1 MKYHFLFF
9 NLIIL
14 YLIIK
19 LSFSSIHNPTI
30 FPLKKIILTDDL
42 NKFGLA
48 NNIRL
53 DLEPIGCGITFNN
66 NSNISLIPFNLFSTI
81 YVFYKGFEDIMTVI
95 KRDKDGNQEL
105 IIYANLVYGFE
116 TFHFIFENFGISI
129 PLKYF
134 LIEKDE
140 EQKYGIRFLTNE
152 NQEYI
157 SFGKDLIELMDI
169 EFVDNNNFIIHND
182 EFISKMDELN

>member
-19 LSFSSIHNPTI
+19 LSFSSIHNQTI

-42 NKFGLA
+42 NKFGLT

-81 YVFYKGFEDIMTVI
+81 YFFYKGFEDVMSVI
-95 KRDKDGNQEL
+95 KKDKDGNQEL
-105 IIYANLVYGFE
+105 IVYANLDYGFE